1 MRQSVINYVKENGI
15 KLAANSKA
23 LKLINNGASEAE
35 VAVAL
40 QTTKAYKED
49 STLRQMCQ
57 EVVAEAGKEQADSAK
72 KPENHSNSARRGE
85 NERYQFHSIQMW
97 QESCITALASSPM
110 AWEAFKM
117 KQRNKKLLWQYINRI
132 WPYKLI
138 AGTKV
143 NKNKKDLLAIA
154 KILKNL
160 SSKIQ
165 SKNFN

>member
-72 KPENHSNSARRGE
+72 KPENH
-85 NERYQFHSIQMW
+85 
-97 QESCITALASSPM
+97 L
-110 AWEAFKM
+110 
-117 KQRNKKLLWQYINRI
+117 
-132 WPYKLI
+132 
-138 AGTKV
+138 
-143 NKNKKDLLAIA
+143 D
-154 KILKNL
+154 
-160 SSKIQ
+160 
-165 SKNFN
+165 

>member
-23 LKLINNGASEAE
+23 LKLINNRASEAE

-85 NERYQFHSIQMW
+85 NERYQFHSIQ
-97 QESCITALASSPM
+97 I
-110 AWEAFKM
+110 
-117 KQRNKKLLWQYINRI
+117 
-132 WPYKLI
+132 LI
-138 AGTKV
+138 KEL
-143 NKNKKDLLAIA
+143 D
-154 KILKNL
+154 
-160 SSKIQ
+160 S
-165 SKNFN
+165 

>member
-49 STLRQMCQ
+49 FTLRQMCQ

-72 KPENHSNSARRGE
+72 NQRI
-85 NERYQFHSIQMW
+85 IQILLV
-97 QESCITALASSPM
+97 E
-110 AWEAFKM
+110 EKM
-117 KQRNKKLLWQYINRI
+117 NDTSFIQYR
-132 WPYKLI
+132 
-138 AGTKV
+138 
-143 NKNKKDLLAIA
+143 
-154 KILKNL
+154 
-160 SSKIQ
+160 
-165 SKNFN
+165 F

>member
-57 EVVAEAGKEQADSAK
+57 E
-72 KPENHSNSARRGE
+72 
-85 NERYQFHSIQMW
+85 
-97 QESCITALASSPM
+97 
-110 AWEAFKM
+110 
-117 KQRNKKLLWQYINRI
+117 
-132 WPYKLI
+132 
-138 AGTKV
+138 
-143 NKNKKDLLAIA
+143 KDYLYYNTYFVGDTI
-154 KILKNL
+154 K
-160 SSKIQ
+160 
-165 SKNFN
+165 

>member
-57 EVVAEAGKEQADSAK
+57 EVVADSAK

-85 NERYQFHSIQMW
+85 NERY
-97 QESCITALASSPM
+97 
-110 AWEAFKM
+110 
-117 KQRNKKLLWQYINRI
+117 
-132 WPYKLI
+132 
-138 AGTKV
+138 
-143 NKNKKDLLAIA
+143 
-154 KILKNL
+154 
-160 SSKIQ
+160 
-165 SKNFN
+165 

>member
-57 EVVAEAGKEQADSAK
+57 YVQ
-72 KPENHSNSARRGE
+72 
-85 NERYQFHSIQMW
+85 Q
-97 QESCITALASSPM
+97 SSTPKRS
-110 AWEAFKM
+110 FSQCKM
-117 KQRNKKLLWQYINRI
+117 GRQ
-132 WPYKLI
+132 
-138 AGTKV
+138 
-143 NKNKKDLLAIA
+143 
-154 KILKNL
+154 
-160 SSKIQ
+160 
-165 SKNFN
+165 

>member
-72 KPENHSNSARRGE
+72 KPENHSNSARIRK
-85 NERYQFHSIQMW
+85 IMTKW
-97 QESCITALASSPM
+97 QESCIIALASYPM

-117 KQRNKKLLWQYINRI
+117 
-132 WPYKLI
+132 
-138 AGTKV
+138 
-143 NKNKKDLLAIA
+143 
-154 KILKNL
+154 NL
-160 SSKIQ
+160 QK
-165 SKNFN
+165 

>member
-72 KPENHSNSARRGE
+72 KPENHSNSAREGE
-85 NERYQFHSIQMW
+85 NERYQFHSIQILIKELGS
-97 QESCITALASSPM
+97 QEPNSFLL
-110 AWEAFKM
+110 
-117 KQRNKKLLWQYINRI
+117 KLERL
-132 WPYKLI
+132 
-138 AGTKV
+138 
-143 NKNKKDLLAIA
+143 
-154 KILKNL
+154 
-160 SSKIQ
+160 
-165 SKNFN
+165 

>member
-57 EVVAEAGKEQADSAK
+57 EVVAEAGKEQADSRNQFECGLQEK
-72 KPENHSNSARRGE
+72 KM
-85 NERYQFHSIQMW
+85 ERYFCSVKNQ
-97 QESCITALASSPM
+97 
-110 AWEAFKM
+110 K
-117 KQRNKKLLWQYINRI
+117 R
-132 WPYKLI
+132 
-138 AGTKV
+138 V
-143 NKNKKDLLAIA
+143 NLTG
-154 KILKNL
+154 
-160 SSKIQ
+160 
-165 SKNFN
+165 

>member
-72 KPENHSNSARRGE
+72 KPKKSVRMWVARE
-85 NERYQFHSIQMW
+85 
-97 QESCITALASSPM
+97 
-110 AWEAFKM
+110 
-117 KQRNKKLLWQYINRI
+117 KKWSVIFVL
-132 WPYKLI
+132 
-138 AGTKV
+138 
-143 NKNKKDLLAIA
+143 
-154 KILKNL
+154 
-160 SSKIQ
+160 
-165 SKNFN
+165 

>member
-85 NERYQFHSIQMW
+85 NERYQFHSIFLFCEKPKKSKSYW
-97 QESCITALASSPM
+97 INSNTFNSLVLPK
-110 AWEAFKM
+110 EAFPSVKWED
-117 KQRNKKLLWQYINRI
+117 NE
-132 WPYKLI
+132 P
-138 AGTKV
+138 TKV
-143 NKNKKDLLAIA
+143 IIRLAQYDYKK
-154 KILKNL
+154 KHFRKYTCYY
-160 SSKIQ
+160 Q
-165 SKNFN
+165 

>member
-1 MRQSVINYVKENGI
+1 MRQSVINYVKENSI

-72 KPENHSNSARRGE
+72 KPEKSVRMWVAREKNGALFLFCEKPKKSKSYWINSNTFNS
-85 NERYQFHSIQMW
+85 
-97 QESCITALASSPM
+97 LVLPK
-110 AWEAFKM
+110 EAFPSVKWEDNEPTRVIIRLA
-117 KQRNKKLLWQYINRI
+117 QYDYKKKHFRKYTCHYQ
-132 WPYKLI
+132 
-138 AGTKV
+138 
-143 NKNKKDLLAIA
+143 
-154 KILKNL
+154 
-160 SSKIQ
+160 
-165 SKNFN
+165 

>member
-57 EVVAEAGKEQADSAK
+57 EVVAEAGKEQTDSAK
-72 KPENHSNSARRGE
+72 KPENHSNSTRRGE
-85 NERYQFHSIQMW
+85 IVIYRSVYLFV
-97 QESCITALASSPM
+97 P
-110 AWEAFKM
+110 
-117 KQRNKKLLWQYINRI
+117 
-132 WPYKLI
+132 
-138 AGTKV
+138 V
-143 NKNKKDLLAIA
+143 IA
-154 KILKNL
+154 KRKTDGHT
-160 SSKIQ
+160 
-165 SKNFN
+165 